1 MCMRLSKGPAE
12 RKSLSDED
20 WGEASSV
27 AEARD
32 PGNIP
37 GFGNLRPRIA

>member
-20 WGEASSV
+20 WGEASSI

-32 PGNIP
+32 PRSVP
-37 GFGNLRPRIA
+37 GFGNPRPRIA